1 MRMSDWSSD
10 VCSSDLVNPEQ
21 IGYGSTGV
29 GTDDH
34 LALVL
39 FEDATGA
46 ELNHVPYNGAGPLR
60 NAVLGG
66 HTDVGGMNLGEAMPY
81 SGKNLRIL
89 GQASEKRSPLAPR
102 SAEHTSELQSL
113 MRSSYAVF
121 CLKKK
126 NNKENPN

>member
-1 MRMSDWSSD
+1 MK
-10 VCSSDLVNPEQ
+10 DLVEKARVNPEQ
-21 IGYGSTGV
+21 ISYGSTGV

-66 HTDVGGMNLGEAMPY
+66 HTDVGGMNMGEARPY
-81 SGKNLRIL
+81 RGKNMRNL
-89 GQASEKRSPLAPR
+89 GLASAQSTTLASPEER
-102 SAEHTSELQSL
+102 
-113 MRSSYAVF
+113 R
-121 CLKKK
+121 
-126 NNKENPN
+126 